1 MIGVVA
7 FFSLFIGLIIYIA
20 GLPSKSVDLYEES
33 VIVCKSWSEEWKIG
47 NYQYHKCF
55 EIKEVGNDN

>member
-1 MIGVVA
+1 MIGVAA
-7 FFSLFIGLIIYIA
+7 FFSLFIGLIIYIV

-33 VIVCKSWSEEWKIG
+33 GIVCKSWSEEWKIG